1 MLEINTEDDLFL
13 VQQTH
18 SINDCRQWHALF
30 EGQWALESRFIFP
43 ETRNTKLSVLWNR
56 TKIRRQ
62 LRTSNSNAKLYRNAR
77 KKAGDGSKDC
87 NHVFAGQSPSPS
99 SYFFLRET
107 LCSPQPAETFS
118 MLKERSL
125 PYHTTPSFAF
135 SNTILCS

>member
-1 MLEINTEDDLFL
+1 MLEINTDDDLFL
-13 VQQTH
+13 VQQTQN
-18 SINDCRQWHALF
+18 INDCRQWHALF

-56 TKIRRQ
+56 KKIRRQ
-62 LRTSNSNAKLYRNAR
+62 LRTSNSKAKLYRNAR
-77 KKAGDGSKDC
+77 TKAGDGSKDC

-99 SYFFLRET
+99 SCFFLRET

-118 MLKERSL
+118 MFKERSL
-125 PYHTTPSFAF
+125 HYHTTPSFAF